1 MLSFRARIFM
11 SLVGISAVTSL
22 VIGLVL
28 YYFAGSRLIEVEGS
42 LLIQRSRTANAG
54 AEEFLNGLR
63 DPGDRTLPPAD
74 TYAEELV
81 RSVADFTGLGVL
93 YTTPGGEP
101 LAARNPMGEA
111 VLPQEAYRRL
121 SLEQSTIVQTLE
133 DSSGQLV
140 PREGRA
146 RYIAIWPLTGAD
158 GEVQGAMIY
167 NAPQEALNQTLGYL
181 RYGIIGAIGASI
193 LLAGIASLI
202 LAREITRPLSKTRDA
217 AIRVASGDYAPVPVE
232 REDELGEVARAFN
245 YMVAEVEHYIGEI
258 QEQKSRLEAVLEAS
272 PEAVVAIDPD
282 ERVTMANPAA
292 GRMLG
297 IQTADYGRRME
308 NTSVPAEIL
317 HCVRESSTT
326 GVAVRE
332 VELGEKSYWTYAA
345 QMNRDDADQNGGST
359 GVILAV
365 RDISEHRSL
374 ERAKTNFVSD
384 VSHELRTPLTTIQS
398 AVDLVERARDRMEPL
413 EHRAL
418 ELANQELKR
427 IRGMVEE
434 LLVLAQVDSWQ
445 YSLEVSPTDLRSV
458 LQNSVESMQAK
469 AERFGIEVNFDNDAE
484 HQCVCDAQKLYQV
497 FLNILDNAV
506 KYSDPGARV
515 DISMDEDESSI
526 TVQISDTG
534 VGIPEEDLGQLFERF
549 YRVNKDRSR
558 ATGGSGL
565 GLAISREIVALHG
578 GEIEVE
584 SEVGVGSTFRVRIPK
599 APQSRSANYAI

>member
-1 MLSFRARIFM
+1 MA
-11 SLVGISAVTSL
+11 LVGISAITSL
-22 VIGLVL
+22 ILGLVL

-54 AEEFLNGLR
+54 AEEFLSGLR
-63 DPGDRTLPPAD
+63 DPGNRTLPPAG

-81 RSVADFTGLGVL
+81 SSVSDFTGLGIL
-93 YTTPGGEP
+93 YATPGGEP
-101 LAARNPMGEA
+101 LAARDPEGDA
-111 VLPQEAYRRL
+111 VPPEEAYERL
-121 SLEQSTIVQTLE
+121 GLDQRIIERALE
-133 DSSGQLV
+133 DSNGQLV
-140 PREGRA
+140 PREGRS
-146 RYIAIWPLTGAD
+146 RYVAIWPLTGANGD
-158 GEVQGAMIY
+158 VQGAMVY

-181 RYGIIGAIGASI
+181 RYGIIGSMGASI
-193 LLAGIASLI
+193 LLAGIASLL

-217 AIRVASGDYAPVPVE
+217 AIRVASGDYAPVSIE

-245 YMVAEVEHYIGEI
+245 FMVAEVEHYIGEI
-258 QEQKSRLEAVLEAS
+258 QEQKSRLEGVLEAS
-272 PEAVVAIDPD
+272 PEAVVALDPQD
-282 ERVTMANPAA
+282 RVTMANPAA

-297 IQTADYGRRME
+297 IQTSDYGRKIE
-308 NTSVPAEIL
+308 DTSVPREIV
-317 HCVRESSTT
+317 HCVRESSLT

-332 VELGEKSYWTYAA
+332 VELGDNSYWTYAA
-345 QMNRDDADQNGGST
+345 QMNREEAGQNGGNGGNA

-398 AVDLVERARDRMEPL
+398 AVDLVERARDRMEPM

-427 IRGMVEE
+427 IRSMVEE

-445 YSLEVSPTDLRSV
+445 YSLEVSPTDLNSV
-458 LQNSVESMQAK
+458 IRNSVESMQSK
-469 AERFGIEVNFDNDAE
+469 AERFGIEVNFDDGSE
-484 HQCVCDAQKLYQV
+484 HQCVCDSQKLYQV
-497 FLNILDNAV
+497 FLNLIDNAV

-515 DISMDEDESSI
+515 DISVEEDESSLA
-526 TVQISDTG
+526 VRISDTG
-534 VGIPEEDLGQLFERF
+534 FGIPEEDLGQLFDRF

-558 ATGGSGL
+558 STGGSGL

-578 GEIEVE
+578 GEIEIE
-584 SEVGVGSTFRVRIPK
+584 SEVGRGSTFTVRIPK
-599 APQSRSANYAI
+599 TPLPRSANYAI

>member
-1 MLSFRARIFM
+1 MA
-11 SLVGISAVTSL
+11 LVGISAVTSL
-22 VIGLVL
+22 ILGLVL

-63 DPGDRTLPPAD
+63 DTEDRTLPPAD
-74 TYAEELV
+74 TYSEELV
-81 RSVADFTGLGVL
+81 RSVTDFTGLGVL

-101 LAARNPMGEA
+101 LAARDPQGEA
-111 VLPQEAYRRL
+111 VLPEEAYTRL
-121 SLEQSTIVQTLE
+121 GLDQRTIARALE
-133 DSSGQLV
+133 DSNGQLV
-140 PREGRA
+140 PREGRS
-146 RYIAIWPLTGAD
+146 RYIAIWPLTGANGD
-158 GEVQGAMIY
+158 VQGAMIY
-167 NAPQEALNQTLGYL
+167 NTSQEALNQTLGYL
-181 RYGIIGAIGASI
+181 RYGIIGSIAASI
-193 LLAGIASLI
+193 LLAAVASLL

-217 AIRVASGDYAPVPVE
+217 AIRVASGNYAPVPVE

-245 YMVAEVEHYIGEI
+245 FMVAEVEHYIGEI

-272 PEAVVAIDPD
+272 PEAVVAIDPQ
-282 ERVTMANPAA
+282 ERVTVANPAA

-297 IQTADYGRRME
+297 IQTTDYGRKLE
-308 NTSVPAEIL
+308 DTSIPQEVI
-317 HCVRESSTT
+317 HCVRESSLT

-332 VELGEKSYWTYAA
+332 VELGDKSYWTYAA
-345 QMNRDDADQNGGST
+345 HMNREEAEQNGDNT

-365 RDISEHRSL
+365 RDITEHRSL
-374 ERAKTNFVSD
+374 EQAKTNFVSD

-398 AVDLVERARDRMEPL
+398 AVDLVERARDRMEPM

-418 ELANQELKR
+418 ELANQELMR

-445 YSLEVSPTDLRSV
+445 YSLEVSPTDLTSV
-458 LQNSVESMQAK
+458 VRNSVESMQSK
-469 AERFGIEVNFDNDAE
+469 AERFGIEVNFEDDSVR
-484 HQCVCDAQKLYQV
+484 QCVCDAQKLYQV
-497 FLNILDNAV
+497 FLNLIDNSV

-515 DISMDEDESSI
+515 EISVEEDEASLA
-526 TVQISDTG
+526 VRISDTG

-558 ATGGSGL
+558 STGGSGL
-565 GLAISREIVALHG
+565 GLSISQEIVALHG

-584 SEVGVGSTFRVRIPK
+584 SEVGTGSTFTVRIPK
-599 APQSRSANYAI
+599 TPLPRSANYAI

>member
-1 MLSFRARIFM
+1 MA
-11 SLVGISAVTSL
+11 LVGISAITSL
-22 VIGLVL
+22 ILGLVL
-28 YYFAGSRLIEVEGS
+28 YYFAGTRLIEVEGS

-63 DPGDRTLPPAD
+63 DPKDLTLPPAD
-74 TYAEELV
+74 TYAKELV
-81 RSVADFTGLGVL
+81 RSVADVTGLGVL
-93 YTTPGGEP
+93 YTTSGGEP
-101 LAARNPMGEA
+101 LAARNPQGDS
-111 VLPQEAYRRL
+111 VPPKEAYKRL
-121 SLEQSTIVQTLE
+121 GLDQQAIARALK
-133 DSSGQLV
+133 DSNGQLV
-140 PREGRA
+140 PRAGQS
-146 RYIAIWPLTGAD
+146 RYVAIWPLTGSNGD
-158 GEVQGAMIY
+158 VQGAMVY
-167 NAPQEALNQTLGYL
+167 NASQGALNQTLGYL
-181 RYGIIGAIGASI
+181 RYGIIGSMGASI
-193 LLAGIASLI
+193 LLAGIASLL

-245 YMVAEVEHYIGEI
+245 FMVAEVEHYIGEI

-272 PEAVVAIDPD
+272 PEAVVAIDSQ
-282 ERVTMANPAA
+282 ERVTMVNPAA

-297 IQTADYGRRME
+297 IQTSDYGRKIE
-308 NTSVPAEIL
+308 DTSVPQEIV
-317 HCVRESSTT
+317 HCVRESSFT

-332 VELGEKSYWTYAA
+332 VELGDNSYWTYAA
-345 QMNRDDADQNGGST
+345 QMNRDEADQNGGNT

-398 AVDLVERARDRMEPL
+398 AVDLVERARDRMEPM

-445 YSLEVSPTDLRSV
+445 YSLAVSPTDLSSV
-458 LQNSVESMQAK
+458 IRNSVESMQSK
-469 AERFGIEVNFDNDAE
+469 AERFGIEVNFDEAHE
-484 HQCVCDAQKLYQV
+484 HQCVCDSQKLYQV
-497 FLNILDNAV
+497 FLNLIDNAV
-506 KYSDPGARV
+506 KYSDPGGRV
-515 DISMDEDESSI
+515 DVSVEEDESSLA
-526 TVQISDTG
+526 VRISDTG
-534 VGIPEEDLGQLFERF
+534 FGIPEEDLGQLFDRF

-558 ATGGSGL
+558 STGGSGL
-565 GLAISREIVALHG
+565 GLSISREIVALHG

-584 SEVGVGSTFRVRIPK
+584 SEVGKGSTFTVRIPK
-599 APQSRSANYAI
+599 TPLPRSANYAI

>member
-1 MLSFRARIFM
+1 M

-22 VIGLVL
+22 IVGLVL

-63 DPGDRTLPPAD
+63 DPADRSLPPAD

-81 RSVADFTGLGVL
+81 RSVSDFTGLGVL

-101 LAARNPMGEA
+101 LAARDTQGET
-111 VLPQEAYRRL
+111 VPPEEAYRRL
-121 SLEQSTIVQTLE
+121 DLDQETIARALE
-133 DSSGQLV
+133 DGNGRLV
-140 PREGRA
+140 PREGRT
-146 RYIAIWPLTGAD
+146 RYVAVWPLKAAD
-158 GEVQGAMIY
+158 GDVRGALVY
-167 NAPQEALNQTLGYL
+167 NASQEGLRQTLSYL
-181 RYGIIGAIGASI
+181 RYGIIGSIGASI

-272 PEAVVAIDPD
+272 PEAVVAIDPE

-292 GRMLG
+292 ARMLG
-297 IQTADYGRRME
+297 IQAADHGRKLE

-317 HCVRESSTT
+317 HCVRESSAT

-332 VELGEKSYWTYAA
+332 IELGENSYWTYAA
-345 QMNRDDADQNGGST
+345 QMNRDDPDQNGGST

-365 RDISEHRSL
+365 RDITEHRSL

-445 YSLEVSPTDLRSV
+445 YSLEVAPTNLNSV
-458 LQNSVESMQAK
+458 LQNSVESLQAK
-469 AERFGIEVNFDNDAE
+469 AERFGIEIHFDDEAGYR
-484 HQCVCDAQKLYQV
+484 CVCDAQKLYQV
-497 FLNILDNAV
+497 FLNILDNAI

-515 DISMDEDESSI
+515 DISIEEADSSL

-534 VGIPEEDLGQLFERF
+534 VGIP
-549 YRVNKDRSR
+549 
-558 ATGGSGL
+558 
-565 GLAISREIVALHG
+565 
-578 GEIEVE
+578 
-584 SEVGVGSTFRVRIPK
+584 
-599 APQSRSANYAI
+599 